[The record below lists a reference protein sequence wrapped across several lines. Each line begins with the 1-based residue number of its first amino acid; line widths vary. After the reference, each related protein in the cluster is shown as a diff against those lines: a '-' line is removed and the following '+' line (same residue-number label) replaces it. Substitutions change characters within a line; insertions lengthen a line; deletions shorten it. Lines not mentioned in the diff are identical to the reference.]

1 MKNYINGE
9 WIAFSQEEMDVLNPV
24 DGSLLDSVC
33 RSGLEDVNAA
43 VNAATKAFET
53 WKKTPMQERVQLQKK
68 LAASMRKHSASI
80 GRQLS
85 LELGRPLTACIH
97 EINRSAE
104 LLEYYAEE
112 ALRMKGYFP
121 LTNVEGEKVLVTREP
136 LGVVVSI
143 TPFNYPITLLTFKM
157 GAALVMGCTMVS
169 KPSEDTPLSTLA
181 LAACFEEAGYP
192 AGVFN
197 VITGYGREI
206 GDALVS
212 HPKVAKIAFTGGT
225 STGAH
230 IAGVAARTHKRITL
244 ELGGQSPAI
253 LCEDAD
259 LDTAV
264 PAIVKHGFANTGQFC
279 YRVNRVYVHES
290 LYEQFCKKM
299 KEATEKLTLG
309 AGIEDT
315 CDLGPMVNEKIFA
328 NAFQQIE
335 DAQSKGARILTGGK
349 RRTGGIFE
357 KGFFLEPTLIAES
370 SSEMKI
376 MREETFGPVIGLA
389 SFTDETAA
397 IQEANA
403 SQYGLAAYVFS
414 HNIGRGLRIAEQL
427 QAGSVWVNN
436 IQRSY
441 HSVPFGGMK
450 QSGIGREKGI
460 HGLEAYTELKTIYLN
475 Y

>member
-1 MKNYINGE
+1 MKNYINGQSVSH
-9 WIAFSQEEMDVLNPV
+9 SQASIEVLNPADGTVV
-24 DGSLLDSVC
+24 DTVC
-33 RSGLEDVNAA
+33 RSGVEDVQAA
-43 VNAATKAFET
+43 VEAASSAFES
-53 WKKTPMQERVQLQKK
+53 WKQRPMQERVSLQKK
-68 LAASMRKHSASI
+68 LAAAMRKHSAAI

-85 LELGRPLTACIH
+85 LELGRPLTACVH

-104 LLEYYAEE
+104 LLDYYAEE

-121 LTNVEGEKVLVTREP
+121 LTNVAGEKVLVTREP
-136 LGVVVSI
+136 IGVVVAI

-157 GAALVMGCTMVS
+157 GAALVMGCTLVA

-181 LAACFEEAGYP
+181 LVACFEEAGYP

-197 VITGYGREI
+197 VITGYGHEI

-212 HPKVAKIAFTGGT
+212 HPGVAKIAFTGGT

-230 IAGVAARTHKRITL
+230 IAGVAARTHKRVTL

-259 LDTAV
+259 LDIAV

-279 YRVNRVYVHES
+279 YRVNRVYVHKS
-290 LYEQFCKKM
+290 LYPAFCEKM
-299 KEATEKLTLG
+299 QAATNKLTLG
-309 AGIEDT
+309 LGIEDT
-315 CDLGPMVNEKIFA
+315 CDLGPMINEKIYA
-328 NAFQQIE
+328 NAYGQIE
-335 DAQSKGARILTGGK
+335 DAQSKGAGILTGGK
-349 RRTGGIFE
+349 RRTAGIYD
-357 KGFFLEPTLIAES
+357 KGFFLEPTLISDATP
-370 SSEMKI
+370 EMKI
-376 MREETFGPVIGLA
+376 MREETFGPVIGI
-389 SFTDETAA
+389 AA
-397 IQEANA
+397 FDDLEEAVQEANA
-403 SQYGLAAYVFS
+403 SVYGLAAYIFS
-414 HNIGRGLRIAEQL
+414 ANIGTGLRIAEQL

-460 HGLEAYTELKTIYLN
+460 HGLEEYTELKTIYLN

>member
-1 MKNYINGE
+1 MKNYINGQTVSY
-9 WIAFSQEEMDVLNPV
+9 SQARMEVLNPA
-24 DGSLLDSVC
+24 DGTVLDTVC
-33 RSGLEDVNAA
+33 RSGEADVQAA
-43 VNAATKAFET
+43 VEAASSAFES
-53 WKKTPMQERVQLQKK
+53 WKQRPMQERVSLQKN
-68 LAASMRKHSASI
+68 LAAAMRKQSTEI
-80 GRQLS
+80 GKQLS
-85 LELGRPLTACIH
+85 LELGRPLSACIH
-97 EINRSAE
+97 EVNRSAD
-104 LLEYYAEE
+104 LLDYYAEE

-121 LTNVEGEKVLVTREP
+121 LTNVAGEKVLVTREP
-136 LGVVVSI
+136 IGVVVAI

-157 GAALVMGCTMVS
+157 GAALVMGCTLVA

-181 LAACFEEAGYP
+181 LATCFEEAGYP

-230 IAGVAARTHKRITL
+230 IAGVAARTHKRVTL

-259 LDTAV
+259 LDVAV

-279 YRVNRVYVHES
+279 YRVNRVYVHKN
-290 LYEQFCKKM
+290 LYPAFCEKM
-299 KEATEKLTLG
+299 KAATEKLTLG
-309 AGIEDT
+309 LGIEDT
-315 CDLGPMVNEKIFA
+315 CDLGPMVNEKIYA
-328 NAFQQIE
+328 NAYGQIE
-335 DAQSKGARILTGGK
+335 DAQSKGANILTGGK
-349 RRTGGIFE
+349 RRTGGIYE
-357 KGFFLEPTLIAES
+357 KGFFLEPTLIAAATPD
-370 SSEMKI
+370 MKI
-376 MREETFGPVIGLA
+376 MREETFGPVIGIA
-389 SFTDETAA
+389 AFDDFEEA

-403 SQYGLAAYVFS
+403 SVYGLAAYIFS
-414 HNIGRGLRIAEQL
+414 ANIGTGLRIAEQL

-460 HGLEAYTELKTIYLN
+460 HGLEEYTELKTIYLN